1 MKDVKRWTAL
11 AAALMLAVLL
21 PFGNVRADQAVPET
35 FEGFS
40 DRELRRAVADWMD
53 DAEDALYEA
62 ETEPELTE
70 RFTVSTESAVLA
82 MKEVRNRFSAGLI
95 DASLYE
101 RLIETVYD
109 DSIDLC
115 DVCLEALDR
124 MLSDEKIGIET
135 YMDRSRKVLE
145 QSYGFVQI
153 YLDAL
158 EQSVKTGIMDE
169 TEYAEAAAEALEDV
183 MESYQ
188 DSFEICEELLEEGLI
203 PTETFL
209 VSVRD
214 LGSAALHILDRRTAI
229 LSELYSAGSLEAGEF
244 FNALE
249 DGIEDRTEWIEAM
262 TETASMLIGKDMVL
276 EEQQLVIS
284 SYLLEAASD
293 LIDEY
298 LFYLDGMRSIGKI
311 DDLMYNLMKS
321 LMDELTRNIGLIAD
335 GIAAGG
341 PAA

>member
-1 MKDVKRWTAL
+1 MKDMKRWTAL
-11 AAALMLAVLL
+11 AVALMLAVLPL
-21 PFGNVRADQAVPET
+21 GNVLADQAVPET

-40 DRELRRAVADWMD
+40 GRELFRAVTDWMD

-70 RFTVSTESAVLA
+70 RFTAGTESAILA
-82 MKEVRNRFSAGLI
+82 MQEVRNRYSAGLI

-115 DVCLEALDR
+115 DACMEALDR
-124 MLSDEKIGIET
+124 MLSDERIGIET
-135 YMDRSRKVLE
+135 YMGRSRNALE
-145 QSYGFVQI
+145 QTYGFAQV

-158 EQSVKTGIMDE
+158 EQSVETGIMDE
-169 TEYAEAAAEALEDV
+169 TEYAESAIEALEDV

-188 DSFEICEELLEEGLI
+188 DSFEICEELMEEGLI
-203 PTETFL
+203 PTEAFL
-209 VSVRD
+209 VSMRD
-214 LGSAALHILDRRTAI
+214 LGSAAFRILDRRTAI

-262 TETASMLIGKDMVL
+262 TETASMLIGKNMVT

-284 SYLLEAASD
+284 SFLLEAASD
-293 LIDEY
+293 LIEEY
-298 LFYLDGMRSIGKI
+298 LFYLDGMRSIGEI
-311 DDLMYNLMKS
+311 DDMMYNLMKS
-321 LMDELTRNIGLIAD
+321 LMGELTRNIGFISD
-335 GIAAGG
+335 GIADEMS
-341 PAA
+341 AA